1 MATQEVISIVVDK
14 IVTAF
19 DSDVALFEAFLTR
32 SRLETEAATLQSA
45 IRKAQAERD
54 GAVTTA
60 ETEIQSL
67 TDAYQAKLAEID
79 AL

>member
-1 MATQEVISIVVDK
+1 MASQEVISLVVDK

-67 TDAYQAKLAEID
+67 TNAYQAKLAEID

>member
-1 MATQEVISIVVDK
+1 MATQEVISTVVDA
-14 IVTAF
+14 IVAAF
-19 DSDVALFEAFLTR
+19 DADPVLFEAFLKR

-60 ETEIQSL
+60 ETEIQTL
-67 TDAYQAKLAEID
+67 QAQYQAKLAEID